1 MSVKVMGAKLADT
14 RSKVSLAPSDRLRLD
29 ACALFGEAVA
39 TAPRRAAARL
49 FRISS
54 PSYHYRCEMKQPPR
68 RAALCRAAPRRES
81 AILIDPILPLS
92 AYRHYYAICFS

>member
-49 FRISS
+49 SLPHFTPFLSLSLRD
-54 PSYHYRCEMKQPPR
+54 EAT
-68 RAALCRAAPRRES
+68 AAPCRAAPRHAASQR
-81 AILIDPILPLS
+81 
-92 AYRHYYAICFS
+92 Y